1 MTANSVLIAQLTD
14 THLFA
19 DAEGVMMGVKTAESL
34 NTVVAELARL
44 PRTPDLLLL
53 TGDLTQDETAA
64 SYERL
69 RHVIEPLG
77 ILTAM
82 IPGNHD
88 VPAVMISSLQGGCF
102 TAARSLQIGG
112 WQVVLLD
119 SVVAGQTAGALAAS
133 ELRFL
138 ADQLASFPNTP
149 TLVALHHPPC
159 LIGSPWMDEIG
170 LQQAGALFEVLDRSP
185 QVKLVIFGHIHQAF
199 EGDRQGVRYLGTP
212 SACMQFKPRSQ
223 DLTLDETLPGFRLIE
238 LFADGMFHTE
248 VKRVPHTAASLLQS
262 MI

>member
-19 DAEGVMMGVKTAESL
+19 DADGIMMGVKTAESL
-34 NTVVAELARL
+34 NAVVAEVAQL

-53 TGDLTQDETAA
+53 TGDLTQDETVA

-69 RHVIEPLG
+69 RHAIEPLG
-77 ILTAM
+77 IPTAT

-88 VPAVMISSLQGGCF
+88 VPAVMLPCLQGGCF

-119 SVVAGQTAGALAAS
+119 SVVAGQTAGALATS
-133 ELRFL
+133 ELHFL
-138 ADQLASFPNTP
+138 ADQLAMVPHTP

-170 LQQAGALFEVLDRSP
+170 LQQAEALFEVLDRFP
-185 QVKLVIFGHIHQAF
+185 QVKLVVFGHIHQAF

-212 SACMQFKPRSQ
+212 SACVQFRPLSQ

-238 LFADGMFHTE
+238 LFSDGTFHTE
-248 VKRVPHTAASLLQS
+248 VRRIPQTAAILLHS